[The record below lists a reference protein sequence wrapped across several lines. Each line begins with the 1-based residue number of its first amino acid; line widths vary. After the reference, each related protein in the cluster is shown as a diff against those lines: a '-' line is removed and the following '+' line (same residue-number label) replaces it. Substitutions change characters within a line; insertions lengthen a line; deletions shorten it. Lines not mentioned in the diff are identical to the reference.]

1 MSKCLSRIDT
11 EGRFRI
17 PAELH
22 EILGDK
28 VIITN
33 GLDRG
38 YLCMYTPTYFDNI
51 KQQLS
56 TLNSMDANVR
66 RVNRLIVGESAIV
79 NIDSD
84 HVIIVPYY
92 LLERIEATV
101 DTDLYIFVY
110 DNKCEICACDTYA
123 ANVNEPLSVDNLSE
137 RYCVSGL

>member
-11 EGRFRI
+11 EGRLHI

-28 VIITN
+28 IIITN

-38 YLCMYTPTYFDNI
+38 YLCMYTPTCFDNI

-56 TLNSMDANVR
+56 TLNSMDVNVR
-66 RVNRLIVGESAIV
+66 RVNRLIVGEAAIV
-79 NIDSD
+79 DINSD
-84 HVIIVPYY
+84 HAIVVPDY

-101 DTDLYIFVY
+101 NTDLYIFVY
-110 DNKCEICACDTYA
+110 DNKCEICACDVHD
-123 ANVNEPLSVDNLSE
+123 ANVNEMLSVDNLSE
-137 RYCVSGL
+137 RYCISGL